1 MPAALFEPELN
12 VRDFGYLLPQL
23 EGRDSYPNGV
33 LWPLVAT
40 RRARKTWALKA
51 LENHLGQPRALYVN
65 LPSQSLGYLI
75 KQKKSCLLLDEPG
88 TILRDDPQKLVE
100 ACSKLRDK
108 GSSKIVLAVSPAEW
122 SRLWSV
128 YSSKGNSINRDD
140 LIYLEPLRDP
150 EVEKLAIGRADW
162 AGELVPKLPECW
174 TRHPFLL
181 EIVLELAERRPSLRD
196 NIPKLTRSAID
207 QANLVEHRYVERVF
221 YEGFTDDQRDL
232 VRSVA
237 RLRWH
242 EVSVETV
249 EVLVRCQVLH
259 REGTDVS
266 PGRSDPGRPYAP
278 SVTHPS
284 RLRPARRPEDG
295 GFGRR

>member
-1 MPAALFEPELN
+1 MPQFDAGRAFEPGLN
-12 VRDFGYLLPQL
+12 VRDFEYLLPLL
-23 EGRDSYPNGV
+23 EGRDWYPNGV

-40 RRARKTWALKA
+40 RRAGKTWALKA

-65 LPSQSLGYLI
+65 LPSQTLGYLI

-88 TILRDDPQKLVE
+88 TILHDDPQKLVE

-108 GSSKIVLAVSPAEW
+108 GSKIVLAVSPAEW

-128 YSSKGNSINRDD
+128 YSSRGNSINRDD

-150 EVEKLAIGRADW
+150 EVEKLAIRRAAW

-181 EIVLELAERRPSLRD
+181 EIVLELAEKRPSLRD

-221 YEGFTDDQRDL
+221 YEGFTDEQRDL
-232 VRSVA
+232 VRSAA
-237 RLRWH
+237 RFRRLKM
-242 EVSVETV
+242 SMETV
-249 EVLVRCQVLH
+249 EVLVRCQIQPSEGVILCAYDELLISSRSLH
-259 REGTDVS
+259 
-266 PGRSDPGRPYAP
+266 A
-278 SVTHPS
+278 
-284 RLRPARRPEDG
+284 
-295 GFGRR
+295 